1 MLKRIY
7 LILIYNKIVITNL
20 GKCIQPDARAIQN
33 EVYKQYLSL
42 LEKEIEIVNP
52 KVIIL
57 FENQVSTVFLN
68 EKISVSQCRKKEF
81 IKKSME
87 KNINVILYFIQ
98 LVMGDLTLINL

>member
-1 MLKRIY
+1 M
-7 LILIYNKIVITNL
+7 
-20 GKCIQPDARAIQN
+20 
-33 EVYKQYLSL
+33 

-68 EKISVSQCRKKEF
+68 EKISVSQCRKKGF

-98 LVMGDLTLINL
+98 LVMGDLLWVKENILK